1 MSDSVQPHRR
11 QPTRLHHPWDSPG
24 KNTGA
29 GCHFLLQCM
38 KVKSESEAAQS
49 SPTCSDPMDCSP
61 PGSSVYG
68 IFQARVL
75 ESGAIAFSVS
85 ECAYTQTNGRNRNT
99 GMSLSWL
106 DRILFFLEVIL
117 KCQYLIGESSWCI
130 NYLSPVASLGKN
142 YIGPPGPVPDLEQQF
157 PNLKDALKIS
167 FKKGFTESLKT
178 ATSPF

>member
-1 MSDSVQPHRR
+1 MRPHGL
-11 QPTRLHHPWDSPG
+11 QPTRLLHPWDSPG
-24 KNTGA
+24 KNSGV

-49 SPTCSDPMDCSP
+49 CPTCSDPMDCSHQAP
-61 PGSSVYG
+61 PSMRFSW
-68 IFQARVL
+68 
-75 ESGAIAFSVS
+75 GAIAFSVS
-85 ECAYTQTNGRNRNT
+85 ECAYTQMNGRDRNT

-106 DRILFFLEVIL
+106 DLILFFLEVIL
-117 KCQYLIGESSWCI
+117 TCQYLIGESSWCV

-142 YIGPPGPVPDLEQQF
+142 YIRPPGPVPDLEQQF

>member
-1 MSDSVQPHRR
+1 M
-11 QPTRLHHPWDSPG
+11 
-24 KNTGA
+24 
-29 GCHFLLQCM
+29 
-38 KVKSESEAAQS
+38 
-49 SPTCSDPMDCSP
+49 
-61 PGSSVYG
+61 
-68 IFQARVL
+68 
-75 ESGAIAFSVS
+75 
-85 ECAYTQTNGRNRNT
+85 NGRNRNT

-106 DRILFFLEVIL
+106 DLILFFLEVIL

-178 ATSPF
+178 AASPFFASVVSDSETPQMAVHQAPPSLGFSR